1 MWFCEGVTVVTV
13 IRGGHQINQWGSYLS
28 HNAAEKA
35 AQAVEP
41 AQTASRVN
49 SRITLSYKEIAFI
62 PKIKKLT
69 AAMGHE
75 MPADG
80 LMMMFIRSMTV
91 DYGDQKLLFRDGR
104 MRLELGYGEKQ

>member
-1 MWFCEGVTVVTV
+1 M

-80 LMMMFIRSMTV
+80 LMMMFIRSMTA